1 MKLDLKLSEESS
13 LLVAQRCRQLKLS
26 PEQLVEQ
33 LICALLRS
41 PTFDGA
47 TLQAILSDKLRTLE
61 KTHQTL
67 KNLSLLQQKIQNLL
81 P

>member
-1 MKLDLKLSEESS
+1 MKVHLKLSQESS
-13 LLVAQRCRQLKLS
+13 LLLARSCRELKLS
-26 PEQLVEQ
+26 PEQLVEG

-41 PTFDGA
+41 PIEGA

-67 KNLSLLQQKIQNLL
+67 KTLSLLQQKIQNLL